1 VRGLVPGSQSETRP
15 SCGVEGEI
23 GTLPTSF
30 FARGRH
36 ERRTRRMT
44 STGRGCSGS
53 IGVNTPR
60 AASPTAVARVAWYCV
75 ARIEDSVE
83 DVESTFVADPPGESR
98 SFETQ
103 HGSRIAIA
111 GAPIAAA
118 IVVPAGVSLV
128 VAIKLELQ
136 SRKALRPDSA
146 YFAKEFSQI
155 VGRMLLGTTHNFA
168 RVSDGTT

>member
-1 VRGLVPGSQSETRP
+1 
-15 SCGVEGEI
+15 
-23 GTLPTSF
+23 
-30 FARGRH
+30 
-36 ERRTRRMT
+36 
-44 STGRGCSGS
+44 
-53 IGVNTPR
+53 
-60 AASPTAVARVAWYCV
+60 V
-75 ARIEDSVE
+75 ARIEVSVE
-83 DVESTFVADPPGESR
+83 DVESTFVAEPPGESR

-146 YFAKEFSQI
+146 YFAKEISQI
-155 VGRMLLGTTHNFA
+155 VGGMLLDTTHNFA
-168 RVSDGTT
+168 RVSDGT